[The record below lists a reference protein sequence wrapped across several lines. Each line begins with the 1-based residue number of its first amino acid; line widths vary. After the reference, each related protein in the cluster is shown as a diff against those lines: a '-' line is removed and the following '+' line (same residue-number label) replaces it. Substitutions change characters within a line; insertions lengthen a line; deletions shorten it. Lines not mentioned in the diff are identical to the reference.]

1 MRSKM
6 LLEKYG
12 YSFSWEEGEM
22 EDSLYSGLHR
32 LRLLENRIFLLA
44 KDYAGFLMV
53 SVRHLEK

>member
-1 MRSKM
+1 M